1 MDIDGFCYKL
11 QYILFPIDPIDLK
24 LTECTHGGMVN
35 VYTKFE
41 AILTK

>member
-1 MDIDGFCYKL
+1 MGIDRFWYKL

-24 LTECTHGGMVN
+24 LTGCTPGVVVN

-41 AILTK
+41 VIWTK